1 MRVMTEELWE
11 ETESVD
17 LEEDDDDAVSLAFEE
32 GERRA
37 NDEMTDSWNAED
49 AD

>member
-1 MRVMTEELWE
+1 MTEDLWE
-11 ETESVD
+11 ETDSSD
-17 LEEDDDDAVSLAFEE
+17 LEEDDDAVSLAFEE

-37 NDEMTDSWNAED
+37 NDEMIDAWNAED

>member
-1 MRVMTEELWE
+1 MTEDSWE
-11 ETESVD
+11 ETES
-17 LEEDDDDAVSLAFEE
+17 LEIDDDDDAVSLAFEE

-37 NDEMTDSWNAED
+37 NDEMIDAWNAED